1 MKYRLK
7 TISPIQ
13 TSKVYAVVF
22 LPLYLI
28 YALFGFLMLLNPG
41 ARGEGVFLVLT
52 PIWMGI
58 IFFMAALI
66 GCWSYN
72 FFASRL
78 GGIEFDL
85 EPQE

>member
-28 YALFGFLMLLNPG
+28 YALFGFLMLLNPEK
-41 ARGEGVFLVLT
+41 RGEGVVLVLT
-52 PIWMGI
+52 PIMDRDCFLRDSPHWLLELQFFRI
-58 IFFMAALI
+58 II
-66 GCWSYN
+66 RWD
-72 FFASRL
+72 RV
-78 GGIEFDL
+78 
-85 EPQE
+85 